1 MPAHEI
7 LVLTINQ
14 KSLKAIKD
22 RSKRE
27 MGFTLLTV
35 TDLRKFRRKL
45 KTWRP
50 VFVLVQQV

>member
-35 TDLRKFRRKL
+35 TDLRKFRQKL
-45 KTWRP
+45 KT
-50 VFVLVQQV
+50 